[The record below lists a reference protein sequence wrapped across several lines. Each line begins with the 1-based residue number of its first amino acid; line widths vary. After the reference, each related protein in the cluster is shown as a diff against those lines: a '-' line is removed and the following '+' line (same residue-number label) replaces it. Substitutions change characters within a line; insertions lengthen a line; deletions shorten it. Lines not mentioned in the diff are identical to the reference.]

1 MQTPRRGQQAKPTAP
16 AGAREAKR
24 GIPKGLGPFG
34 RRRLDLYNAV
44 VNFEGAAGH
53 EDAAVGVVD
62 LELAAF

>member
-1 MQTPRRGQQAKPTAP
+1 MGAGQVSGQQQEG
-16 AGAREAKR
+16 GAREAER